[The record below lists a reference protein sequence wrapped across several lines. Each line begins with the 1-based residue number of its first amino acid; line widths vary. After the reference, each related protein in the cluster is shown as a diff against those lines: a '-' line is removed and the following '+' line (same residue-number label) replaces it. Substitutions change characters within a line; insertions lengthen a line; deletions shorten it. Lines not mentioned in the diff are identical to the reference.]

1 MGNFDYLLQTDVQK
15 YISEHLDHN
24 EADLLLTH
32 KKNKEWDMPLILQQ
46 IIGKKKAKVKL
57 PSWYLRSD
65 IIYPKRLSLEQCSS
79 EQTARYKAGLCQG
92 KQFIDITAGF
102 GVDCHFISQS
112 FEKGTHCEIDKDLQA
127 IVKHNLKMLR
137 SNVDS
142 FQANGLDFLKDYK
155 GQFDLI
161 YIDPARRN
169 EHLQKVFQLSH
180 CTPNVIEHLDLL
192 IKKGKQVLIKT
203 SPLLDIKNVLTV
215 IPYVKEVHVLSY
227 KNECKEVLYLIHKGT
242 IEKVWIHCVDIEK
255 SHYQFHYDQ
264 EEQAPIYGD
273 TLQYLYEPNSSILKA
288 GAYNSL
294 ALKFNL
300 IKLHP
305 NSHLYTSSNL
315 LNNFPGRTFKINAVC
330 KYNKKELVK
339 HIPQKKGNITRRNF
353 PFSVAEI
360 RKKTGIKEGGRHYLF
375 ATTLKDNKPKIVIC
389 SKI

>member
-1 MGNFDYLLQTDVQK
+1 
-15 YISEHLDHN
+15 
-24 EADLLLTH
+24 
-32 KKNKEWDMPLILQQ
+32 
-46 IIGKKKAKVKL
+46 
-57 PSWYLRSD
+57 
-65 IIYPKRLSLEQCSS
+65 
-79 EQTARYKAGLCQG
+79 
-92 KQFIDITAGF
+92 
-102 GVDCHFISQS
+102 
-112 FEKGTHCEIDKDLQA
+112 
-127 IVKHNLKMLR
+127 
-137 SNVDS
+137 
-142 FQANGLDFLKDYK
+142 
-155 GQFDLI
+155 
-161 YIDPARRN
+161 
-169 EHLQKVFQLSH
+169 
-180 CTPNVIEHLDLL
+180 
-192 IKKGKQVLIKT
+192 
-203 SPLLDIKNVLTV
+203 LLDIKNVLTV
-215 IPYVKEVHVLSY
+215 LPYVKEVHVLSY

-294 ALKFNL
+294 AHKFNL